1 MKRRIFS
8 ASDSENDRLDEFLD
22 VLKSDFDYI
31 VEGLDKLGRSGVNSG
46 NDALAIAESLQS
58 SLQDTIN
65 EIAQK
70 VIGDYE
76 YEDI

>member
-31 VEGLDKLGRSGVNSG
+31 LEGLDKLGRSGVNSG

-70 VIGDYE
+70 VIGD
-76 YEDI
+76 

>member
-31 VEGLDKLGRSGVNSG
+31 VEGLDKLGRNGVNSG
-46 NDALAIAESLQS
+46 NDALAIAERLQS
-58 SLQDTIN
+58 SLQDIIN

-70 VIGDYE
+70 VIGD
-76 YEDI
+76 

>member
-31 VEGLDKLGRSGVNSG
+31 LEGLDKLGRSGVNSG
-46 NDALAIAESLQS
+46 NDALAIAERLQS
-58 SLQDTIN
+58 NLQATIN

-70 VIGDYE
+70 VIGD
-76 YEDI
+76 

>member
-8 ASDSENDRLDEFLD
+8 ASDSANDRLDEFLD

-31 VEGLDKLGRSGVNSG
+31 LEGLDKLGRSGVNSG
-46 NDALAIAESLQS
+46 NDALAIAERLQS
-58 SLQDTIN
+58 NLQDTIN

-70 VIGDYE
+70 VIGD
-76 YEDI
+76 

>member
-8 ASDSENDRLDEFLD
+8 ASDSKNDRLDEFLD

-31 VEGLDKLGRSGVNSG
+31 LEGLDKLGRSGVNSG
-46 NDALAIAESLQS
+46 NDALAIAERLQS
-58 SLQDTIN
+58 NLQDTIN

-70 VIGDYE
+70 VIGD
-76 YEDI
+76 

>member
-8 ASDSENDRLDEFLD
+8 ASDSENERLDEFLD

-31 VEGLDKLGRSGVNSG
+31 LEGLDKLGRSGVNSG
-46 NDALAIAESLQS
+46 NDALAIAERLQS
-58 SLQDTIN
+58 NLQDTIN

-70 VIGDYE
+70 VIGD
-76 YEDI
+76 

>member
-1 MKRRIFS
+1 MKRRICS

-70 VIGDYE
+70 VIGD
-76 YEDI
+76 

>member
-1 MKRRIFS
+1 MKRRIIS

-31 VEGLDKLGRSGVNSG
+31 LEGLDKLGRNGVNSG
-46 NDALAIAESLQS
+46 NDALAIAERLQS
-58 SLQDTIN
+58 NLQDTIN

-70 VIGDYE
+70 VIGD
-76 YEDI
+76 

>member
-31 VEGLDKLGRSGVNSG
+31 LEGLDKLGRSGVNSG
-46 NDALAIAESLQS
+46 NDALAIAERLQS
-58 SLQDTIN
+58 NLQDIIN

-70 VIGDYE
+70 VIGD
-76 YEDI
+76 

>member
-31 VEGLDKLGRSGVNSG
+31 LEGLDKLGRSGVNSG
-46 NDALAIAESLQS
+46 NDALAIAERLQS
-58 SLQDTIN
+58 NLQDTIN

-70 VIGDYE
+70 VIGD
-76 YEDI
+76 

>member
-31 VEGLDKLGRSGVNSG
+31 VEGLDNLGRSGVNSG

-70 VIGDYE
+70 VIGD
-76 YEDI
+76 

>member
-22 VLKSDFDYI
+22 VLKSDFDYTL
-31 VEGLDKLGRSGVNSG
+31 EGLDKLGRSGVNSG
-46 NDALAIAESLQS
+46 NDALAIAERLQS
-58 SLQDTIN
+58 NLQDTIN

-70 VIGDYE
+70 VIGD
-76 YEDI
+76 

>member
-8 ASDSENDRLDEFLD
+8 ASDSENERLDEFLD

-31 VEGLDKLGRSGVNSG
+31 LEGLDKLGRNGVNSG
-46 NDALAIAESLQS
+46 NDALAIAERLQS
-58 SLQDTIN
+58 NLQDTIN

-70 VIGDYE
+70 VIGD
-76 YEDI
+76 

>member
-70 VIGDYE
+70 VIGD
-76 YEDI
+76 

>member
-8 ASDSENDRLDEFLD
+8 ASDSENDRLNEFLD

-31 VEGLDKLGRSGVNSG
+31 LEGLDKLGRSGVNSG
-46 NDALAIAESLQS
+46 NDALAIAERLQS
-58 SLQDTIN
+58 NLQDTIN

-70 VIGDYE
+70 VIGD
-76 YEDI
+76 

>member
-22 VLKSDFDYI
+22 GLKSDFDYI
-31 VEGLDKLGRSGVNSG
+31 LEGLDKLGRSGVNSG
-46 NDALAIAESLQS
+46 NDALAIAERLQS
-58 SLQDTIN
+58 NLQDTIN

-70 VIGDYE
+70 VIGD
-76 YEDI
+76 

>member
-31 VEGLDKLGRSGVNSG
+31 LEGLDKLGRSGVNSG
-46 NDALAIAESLQS
+46 NDALAIAERLQS
-58 SLQDTIN
+58 NLQDIIN
-65 EIAQK
+65 EIAKK
-70 VIGDYE
+70 VIGD
-76 YEDI
+76 

>member
-8 ASDSENDRLDEFLD
+8 ASDSENERLDEFLD

-31 VEGLDKLGRSGVNSG
+31 LEGLDKLGRSGVNSG
-46 NDALAIAESLQS
+46 NDALAIAERLQS
-58 SLQDTIN
+58 NLQVTIN

-70 VIGDYE
+70 VIGD
-76 YEDI
+76 

>member
-31 VEGLDKLGRSGVNSG
+31 LEGLDKLGRSGVNSG
-46 NDALAIAESLQS
+46 NDALAIAERLQS
-58 SLQDTIN
+58 NLQDTIN
-65 EIAQK
+65 EIAEK
-70 VIGDYE
+70 VIGD
-76 YEDI
+76 

>member
-31 VEGLDKLGRSGVNSG
+31 LEGLDKLGRNGVNSG
-46 NDALAIAESLQS
+46 NDALAIAERLQS
-58 SLQDTIN
+58 NLQDTIN

-70 VIGDYE
+70 VIGD
-76 YEDI
+76 

>member
-31 VEGLDKLGRSGVNSG
+31 LEGLDKLGRSGVKSR
-46 NDALAIAESLQS
+46 NDALAIAERLQS
-58 SLQDTIN
+58 NLQDTIN

-70 VIGDYE
+70 VIGD
-76 YEDI
+76 

>member
-1 MKRRIFS
+1 MKRRIIS

-31 VEGLDKLGRSGVNSG
+31 LEGLDKLGRNGVNSE
-46 NDALAIAESLQS
+46 NDALAIAERLQS
-58 SLQDTIN
+58 NLQDTIN

-70 VIGDYE
+70 VIGD
-76 YEDI
+76 

>member
-31 VEGLDKLGRSGVNSG
+31 LEGLDKLGRNGVNSG
-46 NDALAIAESLQS
+46 NDALAIAERLQS
-58 SLQDTIN
+58 NLQDTIN
-65 EIAQK
+65 QIAQK
-70 VIGDYE
+70 VIGD
-76 YEDI
+76 